1 VSGVTDYE
9 IFRSTNETGNY
20 TSIGTTSYEYNDTG
34 VTAGATYWYKVRA
47 VNGAGPGPD
56 SAAVSVTLP
65 GASPAALAYDT
76 WAEGNLATGTRD
88 WYTLTAGYLGTYSL
102 QWDDKYDGTGYY
114 TGDIA
119 VRVYRSDRNRILWS
133 DSGYTNPPYFDLSVG
148 ETVYVLAESYSAGN
162 YAIRYYDYDSANL
175 PLQTPSDVRA
185 TGLPPPISV
194 IAVTW
199 YSVSGATSYEVS
211 RSTSEM
217 GTYTKIGTVSNSPW
231 SYTDTNVTASVT
243 YWYKV
248 KAVND
253 TGSGP
258 YSTAVSAALPNASPT
273 ALPNDAAWTTGTLA
287 TETQTDWYTFT
298 AGSAGAYY
306 LQGDS
311 SYYGSGT
318 YLADIMVR
326 VYRPNGTMMSS
337 GDSIYITPL
346 FFTLSAGETVYV
358 MVEPYQDESIVIG
371 TYGIRY
377 YQ

>member
-1 VSGVTDYE
+1 
-9 IFRSTNETGNY
+9 
-20 TSIGTTSYEYNDTG
+20 
-34 VTAGATYWYKVRA
+34 
-47 VNGAGPGPD
+47 
-56 SAAVSVTLP
+56 
-65 GASPAALAYDT
+65 
-76 WAEGNLATGTRD
+76 
-88 WYTLTAGYLGTYSL
+88 
-102 QWDDKYDGTGYY
+102 
-114 TGDIA
+114 
-119 VRVYRSDRNRILWS
+119 
-133 DSGYTNPPYFDLSVG
+133 
-148 ETVYVLAESYSAGN
+148 
-162 YAIRYYDYDSANL
+162 
-175 PLQTPSDVRA
+175 
-185 TGLPPPISV
+185 
-194 IAVTW
+194 
-199 YSVSGATSYEVS
+199 VSGATSYEVS
-211 RSTSEM
+211 RSTNEM

-231 SYTDTNVTASVT
+231 SYTDTNVTAGIT

-258 YSTAVSAALPNASPT
+258 YSTAVSAALPNVSPT
-273 ALPNDAAWTTGTLA
+273 ALPNNAAWTMGTLA

-298 AGSAGAYY
+298 AGSAGVYY

-337 GDSIYITPL
+337 GDSIYNTPL